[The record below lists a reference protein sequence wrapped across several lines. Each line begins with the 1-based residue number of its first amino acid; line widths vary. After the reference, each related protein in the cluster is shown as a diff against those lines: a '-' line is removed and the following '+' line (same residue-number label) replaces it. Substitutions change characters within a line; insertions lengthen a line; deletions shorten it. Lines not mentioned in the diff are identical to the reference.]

1 MMAMKTCLF
10 YMVCD
15 GKCRNYY
22 MTPCSCFDE
31 LCNMLDAHRNVVDFD
46 VVYDEDI
53 DELGETGVIWLNEQ
67 GLLLKGVTSEDADV
81 ISHVN
86 HESKGDFDKMLM
98 TNVESPKR
106 RRKGWHLA
114 RSLFAYVPLRKRN
127 GDMGLIEVVGLTFA
141 TRTSAVQLFIDSG
154 KTRVEM
160 NYFNSD
166 FDFAGQTVFLGIQS
180 ILELERSWPTDQ
192 VVVSEVIEDKWDFLN
207 KPMGRRLLHRQISKQ
222 RQIEE
227 NRRDHKMS
235 NLIKC

>member
-1 MMAMKTCLF
+1 MKTCLF

-22 MTPCSCFDE
+22 MSPCSCFDE

-67 GLLLKGVTSEDADV
+67 GLLLKGVTSEDTDA

-86 HESKGDFDKMLM
+86 HESRDDFDKVLM
-98 TNVESPKR
+98 TKVESPKR
-106 RRKGWHLA
+106 RHKGWHLV
-114 RSLFAYVPLRKRN
+114 RSLFAYVPLRKRKR
-127 GDMGLIEVVGLTFA
+127 DMGLIEAVGLTFA
-141 TRTSAVQLFIDSG
+141 TRASAVRTFIEFG
-154 KTRVEM
+154 KSRVEI

-166 FDFAGQTVFLGIQS
+166 FDFVGQTIFLGIQS
-180 ILELERSWPTDQ
+180 ILKLDRNRPNDQ
-192 VVVSEVIEDKWDFLN
+192 PIASESIDNKWAFLN
-207 KPMGRRLLHRQISKQ
+207 KPMSSRVLLQQISIQ

-227 NRRDHKMS
+227 NRRDHKMP

>member
-1 MMAMKTCLF
+1 MKTCLF
-10 YMVCD
+10 YIAGD
-15 GKCRNYY
+15 GKCRNYHI
-22 MTPCSCFDE
+22 TPCSCFDE
-31 LCNMLDAHRNVVDFD
+31 LCNILNTHRNVVDFD
-46 VVYDEDI
+46 VIYDEDI

-67 GLLLKGVTSEDADV
+67 VLLLRGVTSEVTDV

-86 HESKGDFDKMLM
+86 HESRGDFDGKKKK
-98 TNVESPKR
+98 SPKR
-106 RRKGWHLA
+106 RRKRWYLA

-127 GDMGLIEVVGLTFA
+127 RDMGLIEVVGLTFA
-141 TRTSAVQLFIDSG
+141 TRTAAVQPFIDFG

-180 ILELERSWPTDQ
+180 ILELERCWPTDQ

-207 KPMGRRLLHRQISKQ
+207 KPMGKRLLYRQLSKQ